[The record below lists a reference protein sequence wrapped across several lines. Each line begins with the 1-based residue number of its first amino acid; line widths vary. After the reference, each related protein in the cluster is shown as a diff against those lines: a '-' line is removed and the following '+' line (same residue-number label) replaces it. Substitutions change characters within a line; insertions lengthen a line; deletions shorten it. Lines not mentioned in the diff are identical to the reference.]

1 LTSFDRGGVR
11 TIAVAI
17 ALLALT
23 AAAPPATAQIGPE
36 GDARTQAQ
44 AHLSRGNDLF
54 TIDKFR
60 DALTEFQAAF
70 AAFPSPKLHFNIGQC
85 QRALGNQPE
94 ALAEFQ
100 RFVDEAQDVSPELR
114 REAENYIV
122 ELKTAT
128 NRAPP
133 PPTTV
138 VAAPIAPVL
147 IPPPPS
153 AITPAAPLIDAAPPA
168 AANIDN
174 ERPLYK
180 RWWFWATVGVIAAGA
195 AVGVVFLTRPR
206 DPACTENCF

>member
-1 LTSFDRGGVR
+1 MTSFDRGGVR

-23 AAAPPATAQIGPE
+23 AAARPATAQIGPD

-85 QRALGNQPE
+85 QRALGHLPE

-100 RFVDEAQDVSPELR
+100 RFVDEAQDVSPDLR
-114 REAENYIV
+114 REAEKYIF
-122 ELKTAT
+122 ELKTAAD
-128 NRAPP
+128 RAPLP
-133 PPTTV
+133 PATV
-138 VAAPIAPVL
+138 APV
-147 IPPPPS
+147 PPRLTPQPP
-153 AITPAAPLIDAAPPA
+153 AATTPASPLVDAAPLAG
-168 AANIDN
+168 ANTDTD
-174 ERPLYK
+174 RPLYK

-195 AVGVVFLTRPR
+195 AVGVVLVTRPR
-206 DPACTENCF
+206 DPACTGNCI